1 MLKLAFILAI
11 TLLTTGCTTYAL
23 NTFNQNN
30 LKNVDF
36 TSEFK
41 VGEACEIIFLNYGP
55 FGSSSIVD
63 AAKSSGIKTVEVV
76 EKRFTSFL
84 LSSSKCTIVYGK

>member
-1 MLKLAFILAI
+1 MLKFASILAI
-11 TLLTTGCTTYAL
+11 TLLTTGCTSYAL
-23 NTFNQNN
+23 NTANQSN
-30 LKNVDF
+30 LANVDF

-41 VGEACEIIFLNYGP
+41 VGEACEETFLIFGP

-63 AAKSSGIKTVEVV
+63 AAKSSEIKTVEVV